1 MGDLSDNFSRR
12 EFACKCGCGFDVVDA
27 MLLQYLQAIRDYF
40 KMPIAITS
48 ACRCQE
54 HNHAV
59 GDNPNSQHK
68 RGRAA
73 DIVVKGVP
81 PQAVANYAEIL
92 NCAGVGLYDT
102 FTHIDSRTKS
112 GARW

>member
-27 MLLQYLQAIRDYF
+27 MLLQYLQSIRDYF
-40 KMPIAITS
+40 KTSVKINS

-54 HNHAV
+54 LNIAV
-59 GDNPNSQHK
+59 GGMPNSQHK

-73 DIVVKGVP
+73 DIVVEGVEP
-81 PQAVANYAEIL
+81 KTVANYAELL
-92 NCAGVGLYDT
+92 NCGGVGLYDT
-102 FTHIDSRTKS
+102 FVHIDSRTKS